1 MGLMQ
6 PMPDTSPAPQI
17 IPSQRHLFDI
27 PEDVAYLN
35 CAYMAPNLKAVT
47 AAGIAGVQLKAT
59 PWSVTAPDFFE
70 PAEHARTLFARLIG
84 STANDIAIVPSAS
97 YALASAARNLPLSK
111 GQEIITLAEQFPSN
125 VYVWREI
132 AAEKGAAVVTVQK
145 RQDGWTDPLL
155 KAITGRTAI
164 VAIPH
169 CHWTDGAL
177 VDLDAVRAR
186 IREVGAALVIDA
198 CQSMGALPFDVTRYD
213 PDFIAAPC
221 YKWLL
226 GPYAMGFLYVA
237 PRHHGGTPLEQTW
250 TAREKSEDFARLVNY
265 ATGFQPGARRYD
277 MGERAQFHLMPMAT
291 AALEQILDWGV
302 GNIAATLI
310 EKTRTLTQEAATLG
324 FAAEPES
331 RRAGHYLGL
340 TREAPLPDN
349 LLARLAEA
357 NVFVS
362 VRGAAIRVTPHV
374 YTSHKDIERF
384 MTALEAAL
392 GASGE

>member
-1 MGLMQ
+1 
-6 PMPDTSPAPQI
+6 MPDTTQDTQI

-47 AAGIAGVQLKAT
+47 TAGIAGAQLKAA
-59 PWSVTAPDFFE
+59 PWTVTAPDFFE
-70 PAEHARTLFARLIG
+70 PAEHARTLFARMIG
-84 STANDIAIVPSAS
+84 ATADDIAIVPSAS
-97 YALASAARNLPLSK
+97 YAIASAANNLPLST
-111 GQEIITLAEQFPSN
+111 GDEIVTLAGQFPSN
-125 VYVWREI
+125 VYVWRE
-132 AAEKGAAVVTVQK
+132 AAAQADARVVTVQK
-145 RQDGWTDPLL
+145 RQDGWTGSLL
-155 KAITGRTAI
+155 DAITSRTAI

-186 IREVGAALVIDA
+186 TREVGAALVIDA

-237 PRHHGGTPLEQTW
+237 PRHHDGTPLEQTW

-302 GNIAATLI
+302 NNIAATLA
-310 EKTRTLTQEAATLG
+310 EKTRTLIREAATLG
-324 FAAEPES
+324 FVAEPES

-340 TREAPLPDN
+340 TREAPLPEH
-349 LLARLAEA
+349 LLASLAAA

-374 YTSHKDIERF
+374 YTSDTDLERF
-384 MTALEAAL
+384 MTALESGL
-392 GASGE
+392 GASR

>member
-1 MGLMQ
+1 MP
-6 PMPDTSPAPQI
+6 PMPDSTPDAQI

-35 CAYMAPNLKAVT
+35 CAYMAPNLKSVT
-47 AAGIAGVQLKAT
+47 AAGIGGAQLKAQ
-59 PWSVTAPDFFE
+59 PWTVTAPDFFE
-70 PAEHARTLFARLIG
+70 PAEHARTLFAQMIG
-84 STANDIAIVPSAS
+84 ATAGDIAIVPSAS
-97 YALASAARNLPLSK
+97 YGIASAAKNLPLGK
-111 GQEIITLAEQFPSN
+111 GEEIITLAEQFPSN
-125 VYVWREI
+125 VYAWRD
-132 AAEKGAAVVTVQK
+132 AAQKAGAQVVAVNK
-145 RQDGWTDPLL
+145 RQDGWTQPLL
-155 KAITGRTAI
+155 DAITSNTAI
-164 VAIPH
+164 VTIPH
-169 CHWTDGAL
+169 CHWTDGAM

-186 IREVGAALVIDA
+186 TRDVGAALVIDA

-237 PRHHGGTPLEQTW
+237 PRHHDGSPLEQTW
-250 TAREKSEDFARLVNY
+250 TARERSEDFARLVDY

-291 AALEQILDWGV
+291 AALKQILDWGV
-302 GNIAATLI
+302 SNIAATLI
-310 EKTRTLTQEAATLG
+310 EKTRAMTTQAATLG

-340 TREAPLPDN
+340 TREAPLPDD
-349 LLARLAEA
+349 LLTRLAEA

-362 VRGAAIRVTPHV
+362 VRGSAIRVTPHV
-374 YTSHKDIERF
+374 YTSVRDMDRF
-384 MTALEAAL
+384 LEALEHAL
-392 GASGE
+392 GPKR

>member
-1 MGLMQ
+1 
-6 PMPDTSPAPQI
+6 MPDSTPDAQI

-27 PEDVAYLN
+27 PDDVAYLN
-35 CAYMAPNLKAVT
+35 CAYMAPNLKSVT
-47 AAGIAGVQLKAT
+47 AAGVDGAQLKAE
-59 PWSVTAPDFFE
+59 PWTVTAPDFFE
-70 PAEHARTLFARLIG
+70 PTEHARTLFAQMIG
-84 STANDIAIVPSAS
+84 ATADDIAIVPSAS
-97 YALASAARNLPLSK
+97 YAIASAVKNLPFKK

-125 VYVWREI
+125 VYAWRD
-132 AAEKGAAVVTVQK
+132 AADEAGARVVAVNKG
-145 RQDGWTDPLL
+145 QDGWTQPLL
-155 KAITGRTAI
+155 EAITSKTAI

-186 IREVGAALVIDA
+186 TKDVGAALVIDA
-198 CQSMGALPFDVTRYD
+198 CQTMGALPFDVARYD

-237 PRHHGGTPLEQTW
+237 PRHHEGRPLEQTW

-302 GNIAATLI
+302 SNIAATLA
-310 EKTRTLTQEAATLG
+310 EKTRSLTKEAASLG

-340 TREAPLPDN
+340 TRDEPLPED
-349 LLARLAEA
+349 LLEKLAKA

-362 VRGAAIRVTPHV
+362 VRGSAIRVTPHL
-374 YTSHKDIERF
+374 YTSDADIERF
-384 MTALEAAL
+384 LTALERAL
-392 GASGE
+392 

>member
-1 MGLMQ
+1 
-6 PMPDTSPAPQI
+6 MPDTTPHPQI

-35 CAYMAPNLKAVT
+35 CAYMAPSLKSVT
-47 AAGIAGVQLKAT
+47 AAGIGGAQLKAQ
-59 PWSVTAPDFFE
+59 PWTVSAPDFFE
-70 PAEHARTLFARLIG
+70 PAEHARTLFARMIG
-84 STANDIAIVPSAS
+84 ATADDVAIVPSAS
-97 YALASAARNLPLSK
+97 YGIASAAKNLPIGK
-111 GQEIITLAEQFPSN
+111 GEDIITLAEQFPSN
-125 VYVWREI
+125 VYVWREL
-132 AAEKGAAVVTVQK
+132 AAEKGANVVTVQK
-145 RQDGWTDPLL
+145 RQDGWTGPLL
-155 KAITGRTAI
+155 EAITAKTAI

-186 IREVGAALVIDA
+186 TRDVGAALVIDA
-198 CQSMGALPFDVTRYD
+198 CQSMGALPFDVARYD
-213 PDFIAAPC
+213 PDFVAAPC

-237 PRHHGGTPLEQTW
+237 PRHHEGKPLEQTW

-291 AALEQILDWGV
+291 AALEQILEWGV
-302 GNIAATLI
+302 SNIAATLI
-310 EKTRTLTQEAATLG
+310 EKTRTLTAQAATLG

-349 LLARLAEA
+349 LLTRLAEA

-362 VRGAAIRVTPHV
+362 VRGSAIRVTPHL
-374 YTSHKDIERF
+374 YTSDTDIGQFLE
-384 MTALEAAL
+384 ALEHTL
-392 GASGE
+392 GSSR

>member
-1 MGLMQ
+1 MP
-6 PMPDTSPAPQI
+6 PMPDTTPDPQI

-27 PEDVAYLN
+27 PNDVAYLN

-47 AAGIAGVQLKAT
+47 AAGIAGAQLKAA
-59 PWSVTAPDFFE
+59 PWTVTAPDFFE
-70 PAEHARTLFARLIG
+70 PTEHARTLFARMIG
-84 STANDIAIVPSAS
+84 ATADDIAIVPSAS
-97 YALASAARNLPLSK
+97 YAIASAAKNLPLNK
-111 GQEIITLAEQFPSN
+111 GQAIITLAEQFPSN
-125 VYVWREI
+125 VYVWQE
-132 AAEKGAAVVTVQK
+132 AAADAGAQIVTVQK
-145 RQDGWTDPLL
+145 RQDGWTEPLL
-155 KAITGRTAI
+155 EAITSKTAI

-177 VDLDAVRAR
+177 VNLDAVRAR
-186 IREVGAALVIDA
+186 TRDVGAALVIDA
-198 CQSMGALPFDVTRYD
+198 SQSMGALPFDVTRYD
-213 PDFIAAPC
+213 PDFVAAPC

-237 PRHHGGTPLEQTW
+237 PRHHEGSALEQTW
-250 TAREKSEDFARLVNY
+250 TAREKSQDFARLVDY

-310 EKTRTLTQEAATLG
+310 EKTRRLTKDAATLG

-340 TREAPLPDN
+340 TREEPLPQD
-349 LLARLAEA
+349 LLEKLAGA

-362 VRGAAIRVTPHV
+362 VRGSAIRVTPHV
-374 YTSHKDIERF
+374 YTSDRDMDRF
-384 MTALEAAL
+384 LEALEHAL
-392 GASGE
+392 GPKP